1 MLRRELAIVLRS
13 WVTWLA
19 AALAALLIGHGFVLA
34 IDLYSASSRSA
45 AANLF
50 QTREMDP
57 LAGIVRPTFGGFD
70 LVIALL
76 GPLVAARG
84 LAAEKERRTFGA
96 LCLEAGSICRVVAIK
111 LVGALVAALLLLV
124 PVVVALLAFVAIG
137 GHLDAIETM
146 TGLGGAI
153 LHAGFVVGASLAAA
167 AFTSTLAQAVAI
179 SIVISVASWA
189 LDASEGF
196 AALAWLGGA
205 ESGLSNASLP
215 RSKRV
220 SLRWAGWGGSSPP
233 RGAGLGFRSSAR
245 ASTGPL
251 CAS

>member
-1 MLRRELAIVLRS
+1 MSMPLSKPRFFAFLPRSVVLRRELAIVLRS

-57 LAGIVRPTFGGFD
+57 LAGIVRPTLGGFD

-76 GPLVAARG
+76 GPLVAGRG

-96 LCLEAGSICRVVAIK
+96 LCLEAGSIGRVVAIK
-111 LVGALVAALLLLV
+111 LVGGLVAALLLLV
-124 PVVVALLAFVAIG
+124 PVVVALLALVAIG

-146 TGLGGAI
+146 TGLGGAV
-153 LHAGFVVGASLAAA
+153 LHA
-167 AFTSTLAQAVAI
+167 
-179 SIVISVASWA
+179 
-189 LDASEGF
+189 
-196 AALAWLGGA
+196 
-205 ESGLSNASLP
+205 
-215 RSKRV
+215 
-220 SLRWAGWGGSSPP
+220 
-233 RGAGLGFRSSAR
+233 
-245 ASTGPL
+245 
-251 CAS
+251 